1 MIDKSSIMKYVKHT
15 PINTNPAIVGN
26 LVDQFEEDNMKLYE
40 HRIRCNDGLSPS
52 YVFSIYSGNSV
63 PFTKQTLLQ
72 FITDNGYDLSNK
84 KYYNVWG
91 VTDDLLSE
99 TTREIITAIYR
110 NDLLTLGLE
119 SNNITKTGGMQTTIL
134 SEHFTLSDR
143 VTKII

>member
-1 MIDKSSIMKYVKHT
+1 
-15 PINTNPAIVGN
+15 
-26 LVDQFEEDNMKLYE
+26 MKLYE
-40 HRIRCNDGLSPS
+40 HRIKCSDGLSPA
-52 YVFSIYSGNSV
+52 YVFSIYSSNSV

-91 VTDDLLSE
+91 ITDDLLSE

-119 SNNITKTGGMQTTIL
+119 SNNITKTGGM
-134 SEHFTLSDR
+134 
-143 VTKII
+143 